1 MNFKKNMLT
10 SAFIMFA
17 SASAIAAPKTSTV
30 QLNLS
35 AVVPDST
42 FAFELKGLAS
52 NVTVN
57 LDYVGGKFADKV
69 LPMQFTG
76 KADAT
81 NDLKASLI
89 KNTLA
94 NGADTLDL
102 DVAVIDGI
110 DSTKLTKLSFSPAS
124 IVTPTAD
131 VQKSYENLKLKVSQP
146 AGKNLVEGEYKG
158 TVAVLFEAGI

>member
-1 MNFKKNMLT
+1 MNFKKNLLT

-17 SASAIAAPKTSTV
+17 SASAIAAPKSSTI

-35 AVVPDST
+35 AVVPDSS

-76 KADAT
+76 KADST
-81 NDLKASLI
+81 SDLKASLI

-94 NGADTLDL
+94 NGADTMDL
-102 DVAVIDGI
+102 DVAVVDGI
-110 DSTKLTKLSFSPAS
+110 DSTKVTKLSFAPATIAS
-124 IVTPTAD
+124 GTAD
-131 VQKSYENLKLKVSQP
+131 AQKVYENLKLKLSQP
-146 AGKNLVEGEYKG
+146 AGKTLQEGEYKG